1 MTESTRFGFAA
12 FVGRPNVGK
21 STLLNHV
28 LGFKLSITS
37 RKPQTTRHRVL
48 GILTEDAVQIAFVDT
63 PGMHTDQPKAM
74 NRMMNQ
80 TAEQALSGVDAVV
93 MLTEHTR
100 WTDLDE
106 RVYQKL
112 SRAECPKYWVI
123 NKVDQLSDKNQ
134 LLPHIQKI
142 TQDHEFDE
150 VFPVSA
156 LKSLN
161 LEPLV
166 DSLRMQMPEGP
177 FLYDEDQITDR
188 SQRFLAAEIV
198 REQIMRQ
205 LGDEIPYETTVEIE
219 SFDHQGDRVGIHA
232 LISVEREGQ
241 KAIVVGEGG
250 LRLKQI
256 GIEARKRLEDLLE
269 AQVALKLWV
278 KVRASWSNDER
289 ALKSLG
295 YAEFD

>member
-1 MTESTRFGFAA
+1 MTRFGFVA

-21 STLLNHV
+21 STLLNHL

-48 GILTEDAVQIAFVDT
+48 GIWTEGDVQLAFVDT

-80 TAEQALSGVDAVV
+80 TAEQALKGVDAVA
-93 MLTEHTR
+93 MLTEGTR

-112 SRAECPKYWVI
+112 TRVECPKFWVL
-123 NKVDQLSDKNQ
+123 NKVDQLANKND
-134 LLPHIQKI
+134 LLPHIARV
-142 TQDHEFDE
+142 TQNHQFDE
-150 VFPVSA
+150 VFPLSA
-156 LKSLN
+156 LRNVN
-161 LEPLV
+161 LDPFLAV
-166 DSLRMQMPEGP
+166 LQTSVPEGP
-177 FLYDEDQITDR
+177 FLYDPDQITDR
-188 SQRFLAAEIV
+188 SERFLAAEIV

-205 LGDEIPYETTVEIE
+205 LGDEVPYETTVEIE
-219 SFDHQGDRVGIHA
+219 TFERTEDRVGIHA

-241 KAIVVGEGG
+241 KAILVGESGG
-250 LRLKQI
+250 RLKQI
-256 GIEARKRLEDLLE
+256 GTEARIRLEDLLD
-269 AQVALKLWV
+269 AKVALKLWV

>member
-1 MTESTRFGFAA
+1 MTRFGFVAI
-12 FVGRPNVGK
+12 VGRPNVGK
-21 STLLNHV
+21 STLLNHI

-48 GILTEDAVQIAFVDT
+48 GIFTEGSLQIAFVDT
-63 PGMHTDQPKAM
+63 PGMHANQPKAM
-74 NRMMNQ
+74 NRVLNQ
-80 TAEQALSGVDAVV
+80 TAEQALAGVDALI

-100 WTDLDE
+100 WTDEDE
-106 RVYQKL
+106 RVYRIVKRSNCL
-112 SRAECPKYWVI
+112 KIWAM
-123 NKVDQLSDKNQ
+123 NKIDQLSDKTV
-134 LLPHIQKI
+134 LLPHIQRI
-142 TQDHEFDE
+142 IADHTFDE

-156 LKSLN
+156 LKNDQLDG
-161 LEPLV
+161 LV
-166 DSLRMQMPEGP
+166 DTLGRWMPEGP
-177 FLYDEDQITDR
+177 FLFDEDQLTDR

-219 SFDHQGDRVGIHA
+219 SFDSQGDKVGIHA

-250 LRLKQI
+250 YRLKQI
-256 GIEARKRLEDLLE
+256 GTEARLRLEHLLE
-269 AQVALKLWV
+269 AKVALKLWV